1 MIRLGA
7 IHHLGDWQ
15 TVVTVSNSN
24 VMLLCSSNDV
34 ILWSEGEGVK
44 NAKNAVILNVW
55 SLIIIFI
62 PVRKWFFNWSLS
74 PVTGTLAPL

>member
-15 TVVTVSNSN
+15 TVVTVRNSN
-24 VMLLCSSNDV
+24 FMLFSNNDV
-34 ILWSEGEGVK
+34 ILRSEGEGVK

-62 PVRKWFFNWSLS
+62 PVTKWFFNWSLS

>member
-15 TVVTVSNSN
+15 TVVTVRNSN
-24 VMLLCSSNDV
+24 FMLFSNNDV
-34 ILWSEGEGVK
+34 ILRSEGEGVK